1 MFSLKLQLKCMHINC
16 GDVSSNKPQKNYKKN
31 SPRLSPPLFSP
42 PTSREHGEELLKSI
56 QNLFTRKSLRQRSEH
71 ARIVSNHVEFP
82 WKLPF

>member
-1 MFSLKLQLKCMHINC
+1 MSLEIN
-16 GDVSSNKPQKNYKKN
+16 QKNIYIWKN

-42 PTSREHGEELLKSI
+42 PTSREHGEELSKSI

-71 ARIVSNHVEFP
+71 ARIVSNHVEFV